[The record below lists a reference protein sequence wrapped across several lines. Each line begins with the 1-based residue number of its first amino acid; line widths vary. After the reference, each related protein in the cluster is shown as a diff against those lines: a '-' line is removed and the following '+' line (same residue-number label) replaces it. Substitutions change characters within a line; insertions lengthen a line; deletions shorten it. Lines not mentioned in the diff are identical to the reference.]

1 MQSGSKETIARSAGR
16 IGGATII
23 SRVLGLVRDSVFA
36 AIFGTTFF
44 ADAFNVAFLIPNFL
58 RRVLGE
64 GTLNASYVPV
74 YTHYLKRES
83 EERAAEVAAKVFS
96 VLMVVLGLVV
106 VLGILFA
113 GPIVNLY
120 AFGWKDSPE
129 TVSLTV
135 RLTRILFPYIFFVA
149 LAALAG
155 GTLNSRGYFGLP
167 AFAPAFLNIALI
179 VSAGLI
185 VLRGAELGEWAVT
198 LFSIGAL
205 VGGLLQIAI
214 QVPLLRR
221 TGHRFRF
228 DADFKDPAVK
238 WVGKLMLPGM
248 LAFTVTQVNIL
259 VDTLL
264 ATTLPE
270 GSVTALRLGNR
281 IAIQPLGVFGV
292 AITTAALPALSA
304 HAAEKDKTR
313 LIEDFAFSLR
323 LILALLIPSAIG
335 LMILATPVVR
345 LLFERG
351 EFTAARSTPMTS
363 SALFYYAMGLFA
375 YGGTKAVVQAFYSM
389 KDTVTPMKIA
399 VLTVALNIIL
409 DIVLVRQ
416 LGLIG
421 LALATA
427 VSAVVGFSLLCFMLK
442 RRLGDIRSGEIWGA
456 MGKVLL
462 ISLLMGA
469 VIYLVSAR
477 LDPVA
482 TNVLGKLAQVTGSI
496 AAGAAV
502 FLGLGFLFK
511 VREVIFLWGML
522 VKRSGPGKTDS
533 K

>member
-1 MQSGSKETIARSAGR
+1 METGSKEKIARSAGR
-16 IGGATII
+16 ISGATII
-23 SRVLGLVRDSVFA
+23 SRVLGLARDSVFA

-74 YTHYLKRES
+74 YTHYLKREG
-83 EERAAEVAAKVFS
+83 EERAVEAASRIFS

-106 VLGILFA
+106 LLGIIFA
-113 GPIVNLY
+113 RPIVGLY
-120 AFGWKDSPE
+120 AFGWKDAPE
-129 TVSLTV
+129 TVALTV
-135 RLTRILFPYIFFVA
+135 KLTRILFPYIFFVA

-179 VSAGLI
+179 VSAALI
-185 VLRGAELGEWAVT
+185 IWKGAELGEWAVI
-198 LFSIGAL
+198 LFSVGAL

-214 QVPLLRR
+214 QVPLLRK

-228 DADFKDPAVK
+228 DPDFRDKAVR

-281 IAIQPLGVFGV
+281 IAIQPLGIFGV

-304 HAAEKDKTR
+304 HAAGKDKTK
-313 LIEDFAFSLR
+313 LVEDFAFSLR
-323 LILALLIPSAIG
+323 LIMALLIPSTIG
-335 LMILATPVVR
+335 LLVLATPVVR

-351 EFTAARSTPMTS
+351 QFTAARSTPMTA
-363 SALFYYAMGLFA
+363 SALFYYATGLFA
-375 YGGTKAVVQAFYSM
+375 YGGTKAVVQAFYSL

-399 VLTVALNIIL
+399 ILTVGLNIALNLI
-409 DIVLVRQ
+409 LVRH

-427 VSAVVGFSLLCFMLK
+427 ISAVVGFSLLCFLLR

-456 MGKVLL
+456 MARVLL
-462 ISLLMGA
+462 VSALMGV
-469 VIYLVSAR
+469 VIYLVSGW
-477 LDPVA
+477 LDPLA
-482 TNVLGKLAQVTGSI
+482 TNIGGKLAQVLGSI

-502 FLGLGFLFK
+502 FVCLGFMLK
-511 VREVIFLWGML
+511 VREVTFLWDML
-522 VKRSGPGKTDS
+522 IKRPGS

>member
-1 MQSGSKETIARSAGR
+1 MQTGSNEKIARSASR

-23 SRVLGLVRDSVFA
+23 SRVLGLARDGVFA

-44 ADAFNVAFLIPNFL
+44 ADAFNIAFLIPNFL

-74 YTHYLKRES
+74 YTHYLRREG
-83 EERAAEVAAKVFS
+83 EERAADVAAKVFS

-106 VLGILFA
+106 LLGILFA
-113 GPIVNLY
+113 GPIVGLY

-167 AFAPAFLNIALI
+167 ALAPAFLNISLI
-179 VSAGLI
+179 VSAGI
-185 VLRGAELGEWAVT
+185 IIWRGAELGEWAVT

-214 QVPLLRR
+214 QVPLLRK

-228 DADFKDPAVK
+228 DLDFKDPAVK
-238 WVGKLMLPGM
+238 WVGRLMLPGM

-264 ATTLPE
+264 ATTLAE

-281 IAIQPLGVFGV
+281 IAIQPLGIFGV

-304 HAAEKDKTR
+304 HAAREDKTK
-313 LIEDFAFSLR
+313 LIEDFSFSLR

-335 LMILATPVVR
+335 LMVLATPVVR

-351 EFTAARSTPMTS
+351 QFTAARSTPMTA

-399 VLTVALNIIL
+399 ILTVGLNIAL
-409 DIVLVRQ
+409 DVILVRH

-427 VSAVVGFSLLCFMLK
+427 VSAVAGFTMLCLMLK

-456 MGKVLL
+456 VAKVLL
-462 ISLLMGA
+462 VSLLMGA

-477 LDPVA
+477 LDPLA
-482 TNVLGKLAQVTGSI
+482 TNILGKLAQVGISI
-496 AAGAAV
+496 AAGVGV
-502 FLGLGFLFK
+502 FLGLGFLLK
-511 VREVIFLWGML
+511 AREIIFLWRML
-522 VKRSGPGKTDS
+522 MKRSDPK
-533 K
+533 